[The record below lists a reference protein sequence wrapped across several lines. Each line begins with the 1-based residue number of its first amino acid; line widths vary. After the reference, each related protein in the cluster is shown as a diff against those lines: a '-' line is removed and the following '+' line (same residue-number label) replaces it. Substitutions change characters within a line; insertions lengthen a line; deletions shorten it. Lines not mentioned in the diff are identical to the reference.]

1 MQKELQKEKNYL
13 KECLSYLDQEL
24 SHMDTSM
31 EKSFQEESEFRKY
44 IWQNKGNM
52 DAQELRSEMQQAD
65 MDAQLHNQQ
74 VAYYRKLYRIK
85 DNPYFGRID
94 FTDEDGGSVGRL
106 HRYHSFDKKS
116 FIITFTIGEVRLLV
130 CSTKRNWVLL
140 LIVRHRELFLEPLL

>member
-1 MQKELQKEKNYL
+1 MELDAKELQKEKNYL

-94 FTDEDGGSVGRL
+94 FTDEDG
-106 HRYHSFDKKS
+106 DQ
-116 FIITFTIGEVRLLV
+116 
-130 CSTKRNWVLL
+130 
-140 LIVRHRELFLEPLL
+140 